1 MKRAPS
7 KPPAPDARDATLAA
21 YRRHKMAR
29 SVHAFVRG
37 NTAQF
42 YEWLSGAEGRALPQ
56 GPPIWIAGDCH
67 VGNLGPIGNIEGKI
81 NVQIRDL
88 DQTVIGNPAHD
99 LIRLGLSLATAARD
113 SDLSGVVTTQMIE
126 QLMAGYED
134 CFDGNKEK
142 GGSPRP
148 EMIKVTVKEAAS
160 RSWKDLAKERI
171 EDPTPHIPVGE
182 KFWPISKEEKKTIE
196 KIFEK
201 KNVFCHITPTG
212 TKNED
217 TAAKVLDA
225 AYWIKGCSS
234 LGKLRYAV
242 LLDIKNGKNGK
253 TGRCLIDI
261 KEAVKAVAPAYPGS
275 SMPEGNG
282 ERVLEGARR
291 LAPYLG
297 DRMITGQILGRSVF
311 IRELLP
317 QDMKIQIKQ
326 LTQDEARKLARY
338 LAAIVGRA
346 HARQMDVA
354 TQKLWKKELQH
365 NRAKNLDAPSWLWS
379 SIVELVANHAGSYL
393 EHCRKYSHEK
403 AAH

>member
-1 MKRAPS
+1 MKRAPR

-29 SVHAFVRG
+29 SVQAFVRG

-42 YEWLSGAEGRALPQ
+42 YEWLSGVKGRALPQ
-56 GPPIWIAGDCH
+56 GPPVWIAGDCH

-99 LIRLGLSLATAARD
+99 LIQLGLSLATAARD
-113 SDLSGVVTTQMIE
+113 SDLSGVVTTQIIE

-134 CFDGNKEK
+134 CFDENKEK
-142 GGSPRP
+142 DESPRP
-148 EMIKVTVKEAAS
+148 EMIKMTVKEAAS

-171 EDPTPHIPVGE
+171 EDLRPNIPLGE

-201 KNVFCHITPTG
+201 KNVFCHITPTD
-212 TKNED
+212 TKNEN

-234 LGKLRYAV
+234 LGQLRYAV

-275 SMPEGNG
+275 TMPEGNG

-291 LAPYLG
+291 LSPYLG
-297 DRMITGQILGRSVF
+297 DRMVAAQILGRSVF

-338 LAAIVGRA
+338 LAAIVGKA

-354 TQKLWKKELQH
+354 TQKLWKKKLQH
-365 NRAKNLDAPSWLWS
+365 NHAKGLDAPSWLWS
-379 SIVELVANHAGSYL
+379 SIVELAANHEKSYL

-403 AAH
+403 APH

>member
-1 MKRAPS
+1 
-7 KPPAPDARDATLAA
+7 
-21 YRRHKMAR
+21 MAR
-29 SVHAFVRG
+29 SVQAFVRG

-42 YEWLSGAEGRALPQ
+42 YEWLSGVKGRALPQ
-56 GPPIWIAGDCH
+56 GPPVWIAGDCH

-113 SDLSGVVTTQMIE
+113 SDLSGVVTTQIIE

-134 CFDGNKEK
+134 CFDENKEK
-142 GGSPRP
+142 DESPRP
-148 EMIKVTVKEAAS
+148 EMIKMTVKEAAS

-171 EDPTPHIPVGE
+171 EDLRPNIPLGE

-201 KNVFCHITPTG
+201 KNVFCHITPTD
-212 TKNED
+212 TKNEN

-234 LGKLRYAV
+234 LGQLRYAV

-291 LAPYLG
+291 LSPYLG
-297 DRMITGQILGRSVF
+297 DRMVAAQILGRSVF

-338 LAAIVGRA
+338 LAAIVGKA

-354 TQKLWKKELQH
+354 TQKLWKKKLQH
-365 NRAKNLDAPSWLWS
+365 NHAKGLDVPSWLWS
-379 SIVELVANHAGSYL
+379 SIVELAANHEKSYL

-403 AAH
+403 APH

>member
-1 MKRAPS
+1 
-7 KPPAPDARDATLAA
+7 
-21 YRRHKMAR
+21 MAR
-29 SVHAFVRG
+29 SVQAFVRG

-42 YEWLSGAEGRALPQ
+42 YEWLSGVKGRALPQ
-56 GPPIWIAGDCH
+56 GPPVWIAGDCH

-113 SDLSGVVTTQMIE
+113 SDLSGVVTTQIIE
-126 QLMAGYED
+126 QLMAGYKD
-134 CFDGNKEK
+134 CFDENKEK
-142 GGSPRP
+142 DESPRP
-148 EMIKVTVKEAAS
+148 EMIKMTVKEAAS

-171 EDPTPHIPVGE
+171 EDLRPNIPLGE

-201 KNVFCHITPTG
+201 KNVFCHITPTD
-212 TKNED
+212 TKNEN

-234 LGKLRYAV
+234 LGQLRYAV

-291 LAPYLG
+291 LSPYLG
-297 DRMITGQILGRSVF
+297 DRMVAAQILGRSVF

-338 LAAIVGRA
+338 LAAIVGKA

-354 TQKLWKKELQH
+354 TQKLWKKKLQH
-365 NRAKNLDAPSWLWS
+365 NHAKGLDVPSWLWS
-379 SIVELVANHAGSYL
+379 SIVELAANHEKSYL

-403 AAH
+403 APH

>member
-1 MKRAPS
+1 MKRAPR

-29 SVHAFVRG
+29 SVQAFVRG

-42 YEWLSGAEGRALPQ
+42 YEWLSGVKGRALPQ
-56 GPPIWIAGDCH
+56 GPPVWIAGDCH

-99 LIRLGLSLATAARD
+99 LIQLGLSLATAARD
-113 SDLSGVVTTQMIE
+113 SDLSGVVTTQIIE

-134 CFDGNKEK
+134 CFDENKEK
-142 GGSPRP
+142 DESPRP
-148 EMIKVTVKEAAS
+148 EMIKMTVKEAAS

-171 EDPTPHIPVGE
+171 EDLRPNIPLGE

-201 KNVFCHITPTG
+201 KNVFCHITPTD
-212 TKNED
+212 TKNEN

-234 LGKLRYAV
+234 LGQLRYAV

-275 SMPEGNG
+275 TMPEGNG

-291 LAPYLG
+291 LSPYLG
-297 DRMITGQILGRSVF
+297 DRMVAAQILGRSVF

-338 LAAIVGRA
+338 LAAIVGKA
-346 HARQMDVA
+346 HAQQMDVA
-354 TQKLWKKELQH
+354 TQKLWKK
-365 NRAKNLDAPSWLWS
+365 NF
-379 SIVELVANHAGSYL
+379 SITTQKVWMHPPGYGPVS
-393 EHCRKYSHEK
+393 
-403 AAH
+403 